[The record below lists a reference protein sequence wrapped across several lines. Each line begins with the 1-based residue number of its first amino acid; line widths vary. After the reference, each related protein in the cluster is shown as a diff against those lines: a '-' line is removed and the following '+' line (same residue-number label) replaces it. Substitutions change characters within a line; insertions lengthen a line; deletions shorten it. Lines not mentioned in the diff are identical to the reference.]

1 MNEEDEIRFANNVYN
16 ARDLLNAN
24 IKTAL
29 ELGLLVEP
37 RVVNNSDECGVF
49 VRVSREIKEKVNEP

>member
-1 MNEEDEIRFANNVYN
+1 MSEEDEIRIANNISN

-24 IKTAL
+24 IKIAL
-29 ELGLLVEP
+29 MLGLLVEP

-49 VRVSREIKEKVNEP
+49 VRVSREIKEKIK